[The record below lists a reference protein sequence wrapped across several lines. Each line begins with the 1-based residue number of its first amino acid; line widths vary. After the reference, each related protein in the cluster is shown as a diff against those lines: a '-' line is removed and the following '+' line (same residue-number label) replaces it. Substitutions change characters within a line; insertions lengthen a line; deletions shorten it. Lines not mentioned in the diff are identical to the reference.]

1 MIATVFVAAAAVLW
15 WALILVPWRPWRTDC
30 VLDVQGATDHETL
43 ASVTA
48 LIPARNEAPV
58 LGACLA
64 ALRVQAPGMH
74 IVVVDDESSDGT
86 ADIAQAAGA
95 RVIAG
100 RPVPRGW
107 SGKVWA
113 LEQGRAE
120 VGTEYVLLVDAD
132 VALAPGVLTTLLAK
146 ARMHALALVSIYPVP
161 LFAGFW
167 DRLLMPAFVYF
178 FALLYPFRLSNSPRS
193 RVAAASGGCVL
204 LERAALEKIGGFG
217 AIRGALID
225 DCSLAGA
232 VKAAG
237 YRTWIGLT
245 HSVQGLRAYGSFA
258 AIRAM
263 VERTAYTQLHYSIVW
278 LIACTLLMLL
288 AFCVPVVAVFHPLR
302 EVEVLAAAALTAMAA
317 SYLPT
322 LRFYARSRLWV
333 VLLPAIGALYLAMT
347 WGSALRFYRSE
358 RAKWKGRVYA

>member
-1 MIATVFVAAAAVLW
+1 
-15 WALILVPWRPWRTDC
+15 
-30 VLDVQGATDHETL
+30 
-43 ASVTA
+43 
-48 LIPARNEAPV
+48 
-58 LGACLA
+58 
-64 ALRVQAPGMH
+64 
-74 IVVVDDESSDGT
+74 
-86 ADIAQAAGA
+86 
-95 RVIAG
+95 
-100 RPVPRGW
+100 
-107 SGKVWA
+107 
-113 LEQGRAE
+113 
-120 VGTEYVLLVDAD
+120 
-132 VALAPGVLTTLLAK
+132 
-146 ARMHALALVSIYPVP
+146 
-161 LFAGFW
+161 
-167 DRLLMPAFVYF
+167 
-178 FALLYPFRLSNSPRS
+178 
-193 RVAAASGGCVL
+193 VL

-278 LIACTLLMLL
+278 LIACTLVMLL
-288 AFCVPVVAVFHPLR
+288 AFCVPVAAVFYPAR
-302 EVEVLAAAALTAMAA
+302 EVQVLAAVALTAMAA

-322 LRFYARSRLWV
+322 LRFYARSPLWV
-333 VLLPAIGALYLAMT
+333 VLLPVIGALYLAMT